1 MGSQGC
7 ALDVKKSKAGLK
19 RLGSSRLPAVTKTNC
34 GNPDVFEKNSAAAV
48 GTKSGA
54 ECVAAVGAALTATNK
69 STLLSRIALNKVW
82 A

>member
-34 GNPDVFEKNSAAAV
+34 GNPDVFAKILPPQLGQNPRLNVLPLSAR
-48 GTKSGA
+48 
-54 ECVAAVGAALTATNK
+54 L
-69 STLLSRIALNKVW
+69 
-82 A
+82 